1 MYTYRSKIGAEQRWE
16 ETNDQVYSNFA
27 ATGDWML
34 SSSPDLEA
42 VINAGVRTVI
52 YDGDADY
59 ILNFM
64 GVEMMVS
71 RFNSLWTT
79 C

>member
-1 MYTYRSKIGAEQRWE
+1 
-16 ETNDQVYSNFA
+16 
-27 ATGDWML
+27 ML
-34 SSSPDLEA
+34 NSAPDLEA

-71 RFNSLWTT
+71 YLISPSDPLLMEV
-79 C
+79 